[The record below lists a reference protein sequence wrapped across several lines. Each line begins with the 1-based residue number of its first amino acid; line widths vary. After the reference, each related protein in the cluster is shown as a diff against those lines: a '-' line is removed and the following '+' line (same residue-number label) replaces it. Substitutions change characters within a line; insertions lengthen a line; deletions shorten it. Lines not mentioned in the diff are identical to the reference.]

1 MPIGMHFDSKD
12 SFTRSTNIKK
22 NKEQGWLTDSITIHN
37 FKNEGFRT
45 TLPEKEPQ
53 YYKDDP
59 HHHGTAVVKYQR
71 PDQSG
76 CNAQH
81 NDTQD

>member
-22 NKEQGWLTDSITIHN
+22 NKEQGWLTDTITTHN
-37 FKNEGFRT
+37 FKNKGFIT

-53 YYKDDP
+53 RMIP
-59 HHHGTAVVKYQR
+59 IAMVR
-71 PDQSG
+71 LW
-76 CNAQH
+76 
-81 NDTQD
+81 